1 MTDDAENV
9 RLQREVLRPTLIQAE
24 ARGAMAMIRATV
36 EILVPIGAM
45 RSREELDS
53 TFVADALEI
62 IRGIQAIADHRS
74 PPH

>member
-1 MTDDAENV
+1 MADDAENV
-9 RLQREVLRPTLIQAE
+9 RLRRDVARLAVIQAE
-24 ARGAMAMIRATV
+24 ARAAMAMIRARV
-36 EILVPIGAM
+36 EILVPIGVM

-62 IRGIQAIADHRS
+62 VRGIQAIADQRS